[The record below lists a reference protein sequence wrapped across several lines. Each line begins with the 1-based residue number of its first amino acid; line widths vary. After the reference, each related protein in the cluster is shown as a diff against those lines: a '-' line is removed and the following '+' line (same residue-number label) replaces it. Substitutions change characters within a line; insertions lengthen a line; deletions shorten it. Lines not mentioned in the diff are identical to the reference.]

1 MGKILKRYIFPLC
14 ALIFASSIS
23 SVWAIW
29 TYSNLP
35 ASDANTELPPSLN
48 EFVFGGEVP
57 DDEVALIQRILDLL
71 NNDYS
76 NDVIPEGQG
85 IDYLLSTMDKD
96 WTSGFDPSIGSFVGS
111 MDPTAE
117 SQARLNAMFGDVL
130 DLDNPDHAF
139 LSLKVKIY

>member
-1 MGKILKRYIFPLC
+1 M
-14 ALIFASSIS
+14 
-23 SVWAIW
+23 
-29 TYSNLP
+29 
-35 ASDANTELPPSLN
+35 
-48 EFVFGGEVP
+48 P

-76 NDVIPEGQG
+76 NDTIPEGQG

-96 WTSGFDPSIGSFVGS
+96 RTSGFDPSIGSFVGS

-130 DLDNPDHAF
+130 DLDNPDHASF
-139 LSLKVKIY
+139 ILKSENILDEIEHEIALYTTSDHFAGDLVI